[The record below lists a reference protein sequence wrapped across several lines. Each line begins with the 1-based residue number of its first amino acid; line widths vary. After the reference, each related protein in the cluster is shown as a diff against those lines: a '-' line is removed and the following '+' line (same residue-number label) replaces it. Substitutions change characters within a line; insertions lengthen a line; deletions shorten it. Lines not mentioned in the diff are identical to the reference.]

1 MLRSS
6 VSSSEL
12 WAKLMF
18 VSSAA
23 FVVVVGSPFPEFV
36 VDERSVVIEAFQ
48 SNA

>member
-12 WAKLMF
+12 WAKIISF
-18 VSSAA
+18 QVRQ
-23 FVVVVGSPFPEFV
+23 FVVNVRSAFPEFV
-36 VDERSVVIEAFQ
+36 VDESGVVMEAFQ